1 MRAESTLF
9 AVYVFG
15 FRVPLKST
23 CARKPPYK
31 HFKLDFVNLHHDILL
46 FFAKHTVFGFR
57 FSVFGFQNKAKQKG
71 RERKNKR
78 IKGRTIFPKMCF
90 FLTPGVTFL
99 GKVTP
104 VMVYCA

>member
-46 FFAKHTVFGFR
+46 FFAKHTMFGFRFSVFGCRLRSTGVHGPRYTVFRFGFR
-57 FSVFGFQNKAKQKG
+57 FSVFGFHLWVD
-71 RERKNKR
+71 ER
-78 IKGRTIFPKMCF
+78 
-90 FLTPGVTFL
+90 
-99 GKVTP
+99 
-104 VMVYCA
+104 